1 MASEEFSAMVKH
13 KQTRKKFIN
22 HAIRFL
28 RFYNFDGIDLGNW
41 KFLNSYYFFKNLKL
55 IDLKT

>member
-22 HAIRFL
+22 HAIHFL
-28 RFYNFDGIDLGNW
+28 RFYNFDGIDLGNS
-41 KFLNSYYFFKNLKL
+41 KIFILNKNLTNPKSL
-55 IDLKT
+55 IVN